1 MEFAFINMVEIVF
14 IAIIAI
20 STAIW
25 LITHWIKSATSAKI
39 RAELEKEYQEKHK
52 RLKSEFAEKEAA
64 IAERERKAAY
74 HLERETSFASRW
86 QQLID
91 RERKVEERERKVEGK
106 GLDNALDRLAELK
119 KREKALAAQE
129 KQRETLGAI
138 QDEINKMLD
147 MSDKL
152 TMLADE
158 VESEIGSGSFVEI
171 HICDIGSEYLKIHR
185 NVSDL
190 AIKALLNEREI
201 FRNYRVAG

>member
-39 RAELEKEYQEKHK
+39 RAELEKEYQEKRKH
-52 RLKSEFAEKEAA
+52 LESEHAKKEAA
-64 IAERERKAAY
+64 LKERERKAAY
-74 HLERETSFASRW
+74 HLERERSFASRW

-91 RERKVEERERKVEGK
+91 RERKVEERERKVEEK

-129 KQRETLGAI
+129 KQVETLGAI

-152 TMLADE
+152 TKLADE

-171 HICDIGSEYLKIHR
+171 HICDIGREYNEIYLKV
-185 NVSDL
+185 NDL
-190 AIKALLNEREI
+190 VTRAFLAVQEELKSRK
-201 FRNYRVAG
+201 G